1 MIKILIVIFNTDI
14 QDHLK
19 IIIKTITI
27 TKTADRN
34 TTKVRYVTMEF
45 VWTLNW
51 FMGYMYSHIPRTFKY
66 IYTINT
72 YVYYII
78 STHIHIPLISDI
90 IYLNLGYL
98 QESCFECYNIT
109 VKNDWLTN
117 QYIVV
122 QIACSKLIMMLES
135 KYNA

>member
-66 IYTINT
+66 IYTIHT

>member
-1 MIKILIVIFNTDI
+1 MIKILIVIFNTNI

-19 IIIKTITI
+19 VIIKTKTI
-27 TKTADRN
+27 TNTSDRN
-34 TTKVRYVTMEF
+34 TTKVQYVTMEF

-51 FMGYMYSHIPRTFKY
+51 FMDYIHSHIPGTFKY

-72 YVYYII
+72 YILYII
-78 STHIHIPLISDI
+78 STHTHIHLISDI

-109 VKNDWLTN
+109 IKTDWLTK

-122 QIACSKLIMMLES
+122 QIACSKLIVMLEC
-135 KYNA
+135 KYNT